1 MHLSKLDQNL
11 EMILFLQIPLL
22 PYNLINILH
31 APTPYIIGLHD
42 SQHLDDDIFE
52 ELDEVR
58 YLPYSG
64 LQ

>member
-1 MHLSKLDQNL
+1 
-11 EMILFLQIPLL
+11 MILFLQIPLL